1 MGTGT
6 CWWSWR
12 LILITWLHSSMALF
26 TEDTTI
32 KVINISY
39 VSQHMQDCW
48 FDFKYYNITCNYI
61 HLSIHN
67 RTILDAEE
75 HHPPV
80 KKFMKS
86 KGFEVEGCRTVFMRC
101 YMDDMETHYI
111 VQGTKDAKSNNGT
124 KDAKS
129 NNGTKDTKSNNGTED
144 AESNNGY
151 WIAGV
156 VVSVLVCL
164 LALAVYYS
172 KVRGRDQ
179 HILPFC
185 CESQRKVPT
194 EDPAVNESLRESQ
207 ETLQSEQLLDRPDP
221 SLCRQSICLSNF
233 C

>member
-1 MGTGT
+1 MGT
-6 CWWSWR
+6 CWWFWR
-12 LILITWLHSSMALF
+12 LILITWLHWSTALF

-39 VSQHMQDCW
+39 VSQHMQNCW

-61 HLSIHN
+61 HLSINN
-67 RTILDAEE
+67 RTILDVDE
-75 HHPPV
+75 HHLPV

-86 KGFEVEGCRTVFMRC
+86 KGFVVEGCRTVFMRC

-124 KDAKS
+124 
-129 NNGTKDTKSNNGTED
+129 ED

-156 VVSVLVCL
+156 VVGVLVCL
-164 LALAVYYS
+164 LLPFAVYYS

-194 EDPAVNESLRESQ
+194 EEPAVNESLRESQ
-207 ETLQSEQLLDRPDP
+207 ETLQSEQQPDCPDP
-221 SLCRQSICLSNF
+221 SSCRQSICLSNF